1 MAAPIVG
8 TIVRGVLNPR
18 AFMRFLGTKS
28 GKRATLKFGRMLLK
42 SKMAGDLVA
51 RFIGRNGKQLDNN
64 REYKQQVREYEKLQK
79 RIASLESKLDR
90 YQNNSEKIQ
99 ELTFTLGRCV
109 VEMNQLLAQM
119 QELYRQQTQQMQIAM
134 ANTRTR

>member
-8 TIVRGVLNPR
+8 TVVRGLLKPR
-18 AFMRFLGTKS
+18 VFMRFLGTKS

-42 SKMAGDLVA
+42 SKIAGDLVG
-51 RFIGRNGKQLDNN
+51 RFIGRKGKQLDNN

-99 ELTFTLGRCV
+99 ELTFTLGRSV